1 MKIRLNNKYINFA
14 IKSMVSFGL
23 LFLGGS
29 IYILFRPKSLQ
40 MFNWIDNLGLT
51 NLVNRLREDVSEL
64 SLGHITLYSLPD
76 GLWLASYIIMVN
88 AIVPKEHNSNLLFWS
103 FLLPAIAIVFE
114 ILQIPGII
122 CGVFDI
128 YDLICY
134 LIPLIINVIYLKYEK
149 VI

>member
-88 AIVPKEHNSNLLFWS
+88 AIVPKEHKSNLLFWS

>member
-88 AIVPKEHNSNLLFWS
+88 AIVPKDNSLTSSLLQPKTS
-103 FLLPAIAIVFE
+103 VNTLAS
-114 ILQIPGII
+114 
-122 CGVFDI
+122 
-128 YDLICY
+128 
-134 LIPLIINVIYLKYEK
+134 
-149 VI
+149 